1 MVIRGLMVPLQLSAK
16 ENDTMKQL
24 ILPVALA
31 TLTLVSACSS
41 SKDDA
46 KKAEAS
52 EAAQA
57 TATGEV
63 AEEGGDAFT
72 SNVAG
77 VSFNAVAKLPKA
89 PASASTQSECN
100 GFVKAPQSPAARL
113 VAKAGWGVTGEG
125 RIGKY
130 RAVSF
135 AGSFEPSTSGSCY
148 IGKGNVA
155 IFDGETLVAI
165 AYAPSS
171 GKLTIANVLPFEED
185 SLRIWDGDAVPAPVA
200 DIRVVDG
207 KGLVIQKLAAK
218 ELACGGG
225 TPIPNIY
232 GMPITK
238 ARKLLAKSG
247 WETVGN
253 GDAAGREDER
263 EADLAA
269 MGVTEVASCSGTGFA
284 FCSYDY
290 KRPEAALA
298 VTTVGDNED
307 PSVAEYAV
315 RCGG

>member
-1 MVIRGLMVPLQLSAK
+1 MMIRGPYGSK

-24 ILPVALA
+24 LLPVALA
-31 TLTLVSACSS
+31 TLALASACSS

-46 KKAEAS
+46 KKGGASQAAGETAAAEDVV
-52 EAAQA
+52 Q
-57 TATGEV
+57 
-63 AEEGGDAFT
+63 EEGDSFK
-72 SNVAG
+72 SNIA
-77 VSFNAVAKLPKA
+77 AVAFNPVTELPKA
-89 PASASTQSECN
+89 PASASSQSECDWLL
-100 GFVKAPQSPAARL
+100 KAPQSPAARM

-135 AGSFEPSTSGSCY
+135 AGAFAPATSGSCE

-155 IFDGETLVAI
+155 IFDGETIVAI

-171 GKLTIANVLPFEED
+171 GKQSIAKILPFEED
-185 SLRIWDGDAVPAPVA
+185 SLRIWDGDIVPAPVA

-207 KGLVIQKLAAK
+207 KGLVIQKLAGK
-218 ELACGGG
+218 EMACGGG

-232 GMPITK
+232 GMPITR
-238 ARKLLAKSG
+238 ARKALAKAG
-247 WETVGN
+247 WDAVGN
-253 GDAAGREDER
+253 GDAEGREDSR

-269 MGVTEVASCSGTGFA
+269 KGVTEVASCSGTGFGFCA
-284 FCSYDY
+284 FDY

-307 PSVAEYAV
+307 PSVADYAV